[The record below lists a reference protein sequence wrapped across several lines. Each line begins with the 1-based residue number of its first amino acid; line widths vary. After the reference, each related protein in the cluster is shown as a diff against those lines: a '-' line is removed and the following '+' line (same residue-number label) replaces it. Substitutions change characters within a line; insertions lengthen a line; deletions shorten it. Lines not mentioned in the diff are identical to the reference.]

1 LKVDARG
8 TNTET
13 VLRLYAPTNI
23 IPKGTVLDKP
33 QTIFSADHEFTV
45 PGNTAFQIVVSSTH
59 RNPRYWPSG
68 PAPFGKIDDLDE
80 FRPQRWL
87 RDESPAVAK
96 PPNEEKP
103 DTRQPEEMLSSD
115 TSDALFRPFPGSY
128 IPFSTGHRRCIGRRF
143 AQVELLAVLTVLLKS
158 YTLEIDVEDFAD
170 DEAIKLMSVVQKAEV
185 WTKAAAKSKSVLRE
199 GMRHH
204 LTMQHK
210 EGKIALRLV
219 KRGEERFA

>member
-1 LKVDARG
+1 
-8 TNTET
+8 

-59 RNPRYWPSG
+59 RNPKYWPSG
-68 PAPFGKIDDLDE
+68 PAPLGKTDDLEE

-87 RDESPAVAK
+87 KKESPAVAK
-96 PPNEEKP
+96 SPNEDKS
-103 DTRQPEEMLSSD
+103 DIRQPEEMLSSD

-143 AQVELLAVLTVLLKS
+143 AQVELLAVLAVLLKS
-158 YTLEIDVEDFAD
+158 YTLEIDVENFAD
-170 DEAIKLMSVVQKAEV
+170 DEAIKLMSAEKKEAV
-185 WTKAAAKSKSVLRE
+185 WVKAAAKLKFVLRE

-219 KRGEERFA
+219 KRGEERFL